1 MSYQLD
7 IQDNTLCIKGLFGV
21 YEAEDNGDGSFIV
34 SVIQKSCV
42 NELDSEGEE
51 YFVESGQ
58 EWNIIAENLTE
69 LNSFITSCE
78 TEKMWNYM
86 CGPVFKVKP
95 DIANGLLYLKGQTKN
110 FVIGEC
116 QDGLYVDELQ
126 ASKNHNYVDEFIG
139 LTRELTKQDKWW
151 KRAAEETLD
160 IIRNVKSTA
169 MITSGG
175 NMKIE
180 YKNKS
185 FVIGQK
191 DNGDFWIN
199 VIDNQERHIYYKSS
213 WPEVLSLLQ

>member
-21 YEAEDNGDGSFIV
+21 YEAEDDGDGRFIV
-34 SVIQKSCV
+34 SVIQESCV
-42 NELDSEGEE
+42 NELDSDGEE

-58 EWNIIAENLTE
+58 EWNIIVENLSE
-69 LNSFITSCE
+69 LNSFITNCE
-78 TEKMWNYM
+78 NEKMWNYM
-86 CGPVFKVKP
+86 CGPVFKMKP

-110 FVIGEC
+110 FVIGDYENK
-116 QDGLYVDELQ
+116 LYIDELQ
-126 ASKNHNYVDEFIG
+126 TSKNHNYVDEFIG

-151 KRAAEETLD
+151 NRTAEETLD
-160 IIRNVKSTA
+160 IVRNVKSTA

-191 DNGDFWIN
+191 DDGNFWIN
-199 VIDNQERHIYYKSS
+199 IMDNQERHIYYKSS
-213 WPEVLSLLQ
+213 WSEVLNLLQ